1 MTTTR
6 GSGRTATGTAAE
18 PPRRRTWLVP
28 AGLIVLGLIPM
39 LAGAAR
45 LTELAG
51 APEVTEQNARFV
63 EFPVPVVLHILGA
76 TLYTLLGA
84 FQFAPS
90 LRRRGRTWHRRAGR
104 ILFPAGLVA
113 ALTGLWMAC
122 FSTLPPGD
130 GALLLAFRLLF
141 GTGMALSLLL
151 GVRAV
156 IRGDIRAHGAWM
168 TRAYAIGLGAGT
180 QALILILP
188 ELLGSPPG
196 VTLRALLMGAGW
208 LVNLV
213 VAEVVIRRRERTRT
227 PRRSPGALRS
237 SRVDLPPVPR

>member
-1 MTTTR
+1 MT
-6 GSGRTATGTAAE
+6 SIGRPAE
-18 PPRRRTWLVP
+18 TSAPPAHSRTHPPSRPAWLIP
-28 AGLIVLGLIPM
+28 GGLILLGLIPV
-39 LAGAAR
+39 LAGAVR
-45 LTELAG
+45 VTELAG
-51 APEVTEQNARFV
+51 GPEITEQNARFV
-63 EFPVPVVLHILGA
+63 EFPIPVVLHIFGA

-84 FQFAPS
+84 FQFVPS
-90 LRRRGRTWHRRAGR
+90 LRQGRRTWHRKAGR

-122 FSTLPPGD
+122 FSALPPSD
-130 GALLLAFRLLF
+130 GPLLLAFRLLF

-208 LVNLV
+208 LVNLL
-213 VAEVVIRRRERTRT
+213 VAEIVIRRRYRNHPH
-227 PRRSPGALRS
+227 PRVADVLTRS
-237 SRVDLPPVPR
+237 S